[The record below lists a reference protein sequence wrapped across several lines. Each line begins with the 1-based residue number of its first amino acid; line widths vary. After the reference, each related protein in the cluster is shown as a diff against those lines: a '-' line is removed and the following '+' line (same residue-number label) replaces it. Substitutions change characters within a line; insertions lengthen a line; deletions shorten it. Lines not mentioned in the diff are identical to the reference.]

1 MRSEKQ
7 KESRRKYERSEKGK
21 LARSRAEAAYKASG
35 GRQATELRRSEFP
48 VSDARKAARKRWA
61 GVNGKNYGAEYYVV
75 NKESINAK
83 NSLWSKNNREKINA
97 AYRVSRKTVAGRVR
111 QLSYQ
116 ERRRSRHKYVDMLPA
131 AYREEAYGFYLFCQL
146 FKGFEVDHIVPLNG
160 KQVSGLHVPWNL
172 QCLPRTENAHKSNK
186 FADNGA

>member
-1 MRSEKQ
+1 MLNEKQ
-7 KESRRKYERSEKGK
+7 KESRRKYDRSDKGK
-21 LARSRAEAAYKASG
+21 LARFRAEVAYKASG
-35 GRQATELRRSEFP
+35 GRQAAELRRSELP
-48 VSDARKAARKRWA
+48 ISDARKAAKKRWA
-61 GVNGKNYGAEYYVV
+61 DVNGKNYRAEYYIA

-83 NSLWSKNNREKINA
+83 KSQWSKNNREKINA
-97 AYRVSRKTVAGRVR
+97 ACRAARKTVAGRVR
-111 QLSYQ
+111 KLSYQ

-146 FKGFEVDHIVPLNG
+146 FKSFEVDHIVPLNG